1 MMETGDIFVHRGGMP
16 PRRNRGARVFGLILL
31 ILAVVAVI
39 VIVRRD
45 RGPAAE
51 PATPEPSEAAA
62 EVAAAL
68 PEPAPESPPAPP
80 TPPAPPAAPAPSAP
94 VPSSPAPESPAAAPA
109 PAPTA
114 PTDPS
119 TSTPPAAIVAWAEA
133 SEAIARG
140 EWGLAREKAMAA
152 LDTNPPAALRRQIE
166 DALNDIHTRL
176 VFTPAPMPEKTDYVI
191 EPGDTLGGIARK
203 LGTTVEMVM
212 KGNQLSQAHIRPGD
226 RLRVLTGKFRAV
238 VSVRDRDM
246 TVFLNDR
253 FFKRYRVGTG
263 KYEKTPTGD
272 FQITDRIAHPT
283 WWRPDGKA
291 IPYGDPENVLGTHW
305 LALNVRGYGLHGTWE
320 PETIG
325 QAESAGCVRLL
336 NTDIEEL
343 FSLLPI
349 GTPVSIQP

>member
-1 MMETGDIFVHRGGMP
+1 MVPQPGRPARPRADGRLGERQVSDRMETGDIFVHRGGEA
-16 PRRNRGARVFGLILL
+16 PRRNRGGRLIGLALVM
-31 ILAVVAVI
+31 LAVAAAI
-39 VIVRRD
+39 VFVRRSQ
-45 RGPAAE
+45 GPAPEPLPPEPSEPAGAAE
-51 PATPEPSEAAA
+51 PA
-62 EVAAAL
+62 VAL
-68 PEPAPESPPAPP
+68 PAPAPETPAPP
-80 TPPAPPAAPAPSAP
+80 PASKP
-94 VPSSPAPESPAAAPA
+94 PAPESPAPE
-109 PAPTA
+109 T
-114 PTDPS
+114 
-119 TSTPPAAIVAWAEA
+119 TPPAAIVAWAEA
-133 SEAIARG
+133 GEAIARG

-152 LDTNPPAALRRQIE
+152 LEAGPPPALRRQVE
-166 DALNDIHTRL
+166 DALGDIHTRL
-176 VFTPAPMPEKTDYVI
+176 VFTPAPMPEKTDYI
-191 EPGDTLGGIARK
+191 IASGDTIGGIARK
-203 LGTTVEMVM
+203 LGTTVELVM
-212 KGNQLSQAHIRPGD
+212 KGNLLTSANIRPGD

-238 VSVRDRDM
+238 VSIRDREM

-272 FQITDRIAHPT
+272 FQITDRIAQPT

-325 QAESAGCVRLL
+325 QAESAGCVRMM

-343 FSLLPI
+343 FALLPI